1 MRNNMIVKVTFKSG
15 RIKVFDDV
23 YYFYSDSNFKTIRI
37 VIKNFDDVVFKYDDI
52 EEIKVNEGK

>member
-1 MRNNMIVKVTFKSG
+1 MRNNMIVKVTFKSE

-23 YYFYSDSNFKTIRI
+23 YYFYSDSNFETIRI
-37 VIKNFDDVVFKYDDI
+37 VRKNFDEVTFKYDDI